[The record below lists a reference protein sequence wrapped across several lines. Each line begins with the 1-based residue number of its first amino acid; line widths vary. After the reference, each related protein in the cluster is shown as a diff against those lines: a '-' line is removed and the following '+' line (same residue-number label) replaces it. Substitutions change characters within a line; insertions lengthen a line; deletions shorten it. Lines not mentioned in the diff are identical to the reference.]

1 MIRVRPID
9 PAGRDAVIEATG
21 ASENHGDAVHCPRTP
36 KEFGGHGTH
45 RVRDQLVARCREIR
59 ELETVDEAEAKGTRL
74 LALEGQTARQGFS
87 PSLLFAAAFDAR
99 PPPSRGYALSRL
111 PTSVEG
117 SSIDGPR
124 SPEGREAQNHGATPS
139 PMGAARPTTIR
150 QQHVSGPQPAV
161 HMKPRR
167 LGVPG
172 SPHWELRSKMPA
184 NDPTKGWGL
193 PERPRFR

>member
-1 MIRVRPID
+1 MSGPSIRQDAMRSSKPRGPAKTTETPSTAPVRRRNSEGMARIESGTSWWP
-9 PAGRDAVIEATG
+9 GAVR
-21 ASENHGDAVHCPRTP
+21 SENSRRWTRPR
-36 KEFGGHGTH
+36 
-45 RVRDQLVARCREIR
+45 Q
-59 ELETVDEAEAKGTRL
+59 KGTRL